1 MLHGTIHQSSLYPKT
16 SFSATMTMSRST
28 NTVTTTNNN
37 TAPRQD
43 IISIQPLAR
52 RPTLRRLDVFP
63 FLLGYALCV
72 IADCYNH
79 HHNDDSSNNNN
90 NMHHHHH
97 AVSIA
102 AVTIDTVY
110 LALLSIQLML
120 FLKCQWDPKWK
131 AYIAFHRGV
140 MDSSS
145 SSSNS
150 SKIRQMKQWTHCL
163 VMPCAQT
170 TFETKETGAI
180 VPVNIIEERIV
191 NNGSAAAII
200 ILLLRKLILLMVTV
214 TT

>member
-1 MLHGTIHQSSLYPKT
+1 
-16 SFSATMTMSRST
+16 MTMSRST

-79 HHNDDSSNNNN
+79 HHHDDSSNNNN
-90 NMHHHHH
+90 NMHHY
-97 AVSIA
+97 VSMA
-102 AVTIDTVY
+102 AVAIDTVY
-110 LALLSIQLML
+110 LTLLSIQLML

-150 SKIRQMKQWTHCL
+150 GKIRQMKQWTHCL

-200 ILLLRKLILLMVTV
+200 ILLRKLILLMVTV